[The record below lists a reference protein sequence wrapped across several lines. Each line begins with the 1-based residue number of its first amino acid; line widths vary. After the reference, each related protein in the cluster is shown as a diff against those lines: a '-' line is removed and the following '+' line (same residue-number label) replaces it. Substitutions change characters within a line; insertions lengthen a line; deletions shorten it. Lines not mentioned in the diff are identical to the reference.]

1 MLITEKRLRKF
12 IKKLLVL
19 ETSDLTPGVLYVTRG
34 SHGHIEFS
42 DNNNNEWSMGHA
54 VAELLDADIADIF
67 KVGKDQQRSL
77 RNLISSRRT
86 EGLEGLAGPMEWWD
100 PDVFSASYN
109 VDPNKVARRLAE
121 KHNLRVEETEFQSDD
136 YSDDSWY

>member
-19 ETSDLTPGVLYVTRG
+19 ETSDLTPDVLYVTRSWG
-34 SHGHIEFS
+34 NIEFS
-42 DNNNNEWSMGHA
+42 DNNNNEWSMGEA
-54 VAELLDADIADIF
+54 VAELLDADITDIF
-67 KVGKDQQRSL
+67 KDGEDQQRSL

-86 EGLEGLAGPMEWWD
+86 EGLGGLAGPMEWWD

-136 YSDDSWY
+136 